1 MKNINTI
8 DQQELNYWYDEL
20 EQIRDSGVCN
30 MWGADQVLIRE
41 HGLEKDFAKDLLL
54 SWIKSFNKTE
64 EK

>member
-20 EQIRDSGVCN
+20 IEIRDSGVCN
-30 MWGADQVLIRE
+30 MWGADQELIRE